1 MCVLMGSP
9 ASPRLRA
16 LAEHADGFR
25 LAEIDLALRRE
36 GELVGTRQSGFRQ
49 FQIASLPE
57 DAPLL
62 ERARARAQAIMA
74 ADPQLE
80 QPEHALLARAL
91 EDAFGADAL
100 APIPA

>member
-1 MCVLMGSP
+1 
-9 ASPRLRA
+9 
-16 LAEHADGFR
+16 
-25 LAEIDLALRRE
+25 
-36 GELVGTRQSGFRQ
+36 
-49 FQIASLPE
+49 
-57 DAPLL
+57 
-62 ERARARAQAIMA
+62 MA